1 MRIKILL
8 LVLSIASSFATTAQI
23 NKGAILIGGS
33 FGYNTTNNNQA
44 NNTFSY
50 SNTNIS
56 PRFSYAIGQNSLIG
70 LKLGFA
76 YSKNKSANNNYSTNT
91 SFGTNLFWRKYFFIK
106 NKLGWYT
113 ELQGGIGKTISKT
126 YFISSTTKNKST
138 NYTIGAIPG
147 LFFQVAPRLQV
158 TADFGGVYYSHST
171 YKNSVGNTTD
181 DTNSFGISLF
191 NSFAVGVDFILTK

>member
-1 MRIKILL
+1 MIIKILL
-8 LVLSIASSFATTAQI
+8 LVFSIVSSFVTHAQI

-33 FGYNTTNNNQA
+33 FGYITTNNNQA

-70 LKLGFA
+70 VKIGFA
-76 YSKNKSANNNYSTNT
+76 YSKTKSLNNNYSTNT
-91 SFGTNLFWRKYFFIK
+91 SFGTNLFWRKYFSIK

-126 YFISSTTKNKST
+126 TFSSSTTKNKST
-138 NYTIGAIPG
+138 NYSIGAIPG
-147 LFFQVAPRLQV
+147 LFFQAAPRLQV
-158 TADFGGVYYSHST
+158 TADFGGVNYSHSS
-171 YKNSVGNTTD
+171 YKNSIGNTTD
-181 DTNSFGISLF
+181 NSNTFGISLF
-191 NSFAVGVDFILTK
+191 SSFTVGVDFILTK